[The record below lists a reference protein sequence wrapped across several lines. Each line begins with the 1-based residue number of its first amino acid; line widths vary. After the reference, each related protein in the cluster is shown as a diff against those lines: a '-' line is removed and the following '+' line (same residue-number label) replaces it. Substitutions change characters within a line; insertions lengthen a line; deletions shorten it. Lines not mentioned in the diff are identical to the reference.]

1 MTQFNSFSFI
11 HLLPQGDI
19 HILSLKNKT
28 SKYIFSYKEP
38 VPCPISPREYLFKV
52 HNEDGSPSEKILLVS
67 LPLTLDVY
75 FTARFKKF
83 CKKTTLGKYTC

>member
-11 HLLPQGDI
+11 HLLPQGDM

-52 HNEDGSPSEKILLVS
+52 HNEDRSSSEKILLVS
-67 LPLTLDVY
+67 LPLTLHVY
-75 FTARFKKF
+75 FDAGFRKF
-83 CKKTTLGKYTC
+83 CRKTTLSKYTC